1 MQTREYNKD
10 IKMKLGIVIVLIAPL
25 VHLYLLSSTSGWQVL
40 GFICPQP
47 FLPGMEGIASALSLK
62 SSFNL
67 ALPSFLFKYKIFY
80 YFTWHRNSENYYSQ
94 KIRCAEAL
102 KV

>member
-10 IKMKLGIVIVLIAPL
+10 IKMKLGIVTVLMTPL

-47 FLPGMEGIASALSLK
+47 FLPGMEGIASALS
-62 SSFNL
+62 FE
-67 ALPSFLFKYKIFY
+67 IF
-80 YFTWHRNSENYYSQ
+80 FQLSLTFFS
-94 KIRCAEAL
+94 L
-102 KV
+102 